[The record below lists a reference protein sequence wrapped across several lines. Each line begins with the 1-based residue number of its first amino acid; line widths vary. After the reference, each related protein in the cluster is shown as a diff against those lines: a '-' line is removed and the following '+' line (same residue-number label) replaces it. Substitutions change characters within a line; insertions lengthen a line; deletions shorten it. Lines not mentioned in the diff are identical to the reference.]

1 MSKFLGIGTGE
12 EWGVVGEQC
21 IKGVAGFL
29 VRWLRIIHWR
39 GSRHRERE
47 RETGERERG
56 ELTKVL
62 RKVNST
68 E

>member
-12 EWGVVGEQC
+12 QWGEQC

-39 GSRHRERE
+39 GSRHREK
-47 RETGERERG
+47 ERERDKR
-56 ELTKVL
+56 ERRAHKSFAQSKL
-62 RKVNST
+62 N
-68 E
+68 